1 MSTIFHAGRK
11 VLRQEIGNHN
21 YAEIADLL
29 FFRVQITKYKDKEG
43 KSFFLL
49 PNINYLIE
57 ETGFSQRTCERA
69 LVDLEKKGF
78 ISRVKTKCY
87 DGAVRI
93 RIYILPK
100 FKSIMTSIS
109 TLLKKTPENKK
120 VVDIELDSATE
131 ASSDLANLARSIIKE
146 EDIKR
151 KDNINNNTHID
162 IETKNVRTVNF
173 IFSFEDSRTMD
184 LAEELEKEHLIDSLD
199 IAYALV
205 DLQETGLYQC
215 QYKLIDDAISVVKRN
230 QLGDDVLPTG
240 DRFNSYR
247 AIEVAEDTR
256 DEYLTAKQQLAI
268 NQMLKFLDKKGK
280 TLISNA
286 KEVFSWVEFQI
297 TNPNYQFKGMGFK
310 HCLNVIRNLLCDS
323 SRRQYTKPIGFHPV
337 IPKSQ
342 KPKIDISDFISNF
355 GKAV

>member
-1 MSTIFHAGRK
+1 MSFLIAGGAALSVVGGLFGSGKARRARRAAAAEK
-11 VLRQEIGNHN
+11 KKQEAKLAN
-21 YAEIADLL
+21 
-29 FFRVQITKYKDKEG
+29 
-43 KSFFLL
+43 
-49 PNINYLIE
+49 
-57 ETGFSQRTCERA
+57 
-69 LVDLEKKGF
+69 LEKNGL
-78 ISRVKTKCY
+78 ISKVKTKCY
-87 DGAVRI
+87 DGAVRVK
-93 RIYILPK
+93 IYILSK
-100 FKSIMTSIS
+100 FNKIMSLIS
-109 TLLKKTPENKK
+109 SLIKKDPITTKEIKPN
-120 VVDIELDSATE
+120 LDSATK
-131 ASSDLANLARSIIKE
+131 ASSDSANLAGSFIKE

-151 KDNINNNTHID
+151 KDNINNNAHID